1 MGPAGGGAPI
11 DPRDVAAV
19 GVHALLTDA
28 LVGRRPVLTGPRSL
42 TQAEMVA
49 VIGEVIGRPLHYQ
62 EIPPEAAKQ
71 GMVGLGFPEAFVEAY
86 LSLLAETVGRPAVV
100 TDEVDKAVGR
110 PARTFA
116 DWAAEHAAAFQN

>member
-1 MGPAGGGAPI
+1 
-11 DPRDVAAV
+11 
-19 GVHALLTDA
+19 
-28 LVGRRPVLTGPRSL
+28 
-42 TQAEMVA
+42 MVA